1 MGTGDRLA
9 AMENCTPPAFWILV
23 FFSLG
28 YLFIILEQ
36 VTEVSKTTVALLMAV
51 ICWSLLFSNP
61 SCTHQEHVTILNEH
75 LGKASE
81 IILFLLGALA
91 IVEII
96 SAHNGFWLVTS
107 VIKANT
113 KIALLWV
120 VGLSAFFISAILDNL
135 TTTVVMVTLLRQL
148 VAPGNDRALMGGA
161 IVIAA
166 NAGGAWTPIGDVTT
180 TMLWIGGQ
188 ITAVGVIK
196 ALFIPSLV
204 CLVASLLCFSFQL
217 RSRGN
222 SDGRFEP
229 STEGRREVK
238 APFANLVFCLGVC
251 ALLFVPVF
259 KQLTGLPPLMGML
272 FGLSVLWLI
281 TDLLHARFPDRI
293 HLRVPAVLSRID
305 IAGVLFF
312 LGILL
317 AVDTLALSNILQAFA
332 EWIDRTVPTHEWTAL
347 VIGLGSA
354 VVDNV
359 PLVAASMRM
368 YDLQT
373 IPSGSVFWHEIAYA
387 AGTGGSILIIGS
399 AAGVAFMGLE
409 NVGFF
414 WWVRRVS
421 MAALVGFLAGFGA
434 YYLLAFVT
442 G

>member
-1 MGTGDRLA
+1 
-9 AMENCTPPAFWILV
+9 MEMFTPPAYWILAC
-23 FFSLG
+23 FSLG

-36 VTEVSKTTVALLMAV
+36 VTDISKTTVALLMAV
-51 ICWSLLFSNP
+51 VCWGLVFSDP
-61 SCTHQEHVTILNEH
+61 SNSHAQHLSNLTHH

-91 IVEII
+91 IVELI
-96 SAHNGFWLVTS
+96 SAHNGFWVVTS
-107 VIKANT
+107 LIKARS
-113 KIALLWV
+113 KISLLWL
-120 VGLSAFFISAILDNL
+120 VGIAAFFTSAILDNL

-148 VAPGNDRALMGGA
+148 IAPGNDRALMGGA
-161 IVIAA
+161 VVIAA

-188 ITAVGVIK
+188 VTTAGVIK
-196 ALFIPSLV
+196 ALIIPSVV
-204 CLVASLLCFSFQL
+204 CVVVSLMCFSYQL
-217 RSRGN
+217 RPRADRDN
-222 SDGRFEP
+222 RFAP
-229 STEGRREVK
+229 STEGKRETK
-238 APFANLVFCLGVC
+238 APFANLVFALGVC

-259 KQLTGLPPLMGML
+259 KQYTGLPPLMGML
-272 FGLSVLWLI
+272 LGLSVLWLV
-281 TDLLHARFPDRI
+281 TDLLHAKYPHRI

-332 EWIDRTVPTHEWTAL
+332 QWIDRTVPSPGWTAL

-359 PLVAASMRM
+359 PLVAATMRM
-368 YDLQT
+368 YDLHVV
-373 IPSGSVFWHEIAYA
+373 PAGSVFWNQIAYA
-387 AGTGGSILIIGS
+387 AGTGGSILVIGS

-409 NVGFF
+409 NIGFF
-414 WWVRRVS
+414 WWIRRVS
-421 MAALVGFLAGFGA
+421 VAALVGFLAGFGA
-434 YYLLAFVT
+434 YHLLAPIT